1 MTAKDIQIAQR
12 GPGEA
17 AGATIAGAAERGA
30 AGGAGATV
38 CAALDIGISLCN
50 DTN

>member
-12 GPGEA
+12 RDGDAPG
-17 AGATIAGAAERGA
+17 GTTAGAAERGGA
-30 AGGAGATV
+30 AATV

-50 DTN
+50 DTNG